1 MAGGIGSVV
10 FSARFDIF
18 GLIFLVGLVLTI
30 PLFAGVIVWQ
40 TMRIGELRKGLRH
53 REQLLPPA
61 RRASRSEVAYE
72 NFIRTISHQISNALQ
87 AILGASAN
95 LTMTLVGAE
104 ENVQQGNAQRYLRQ
118 VDTET
123 KRLID
128 LTAKLRLL
136 AQLESENAPIS
147 VQPVQLRSVI
157 ADVIM
162 QYAEQAIDQKIEL
175 LYHGPEHPPRVL
187 ANRDQITTAIDN
199 LVDNSL
205 KYASEDSRQ
214 IVLGISLREET
225 AQISISD
232 DGVGISADY
241 LPDIFDS
248 AYRAPDAQIR
258 RRSGTGLGLA
268 IVKRIAER
276 HHGNVEVYSQY
287 GHGTTVTLSLPL
299 QTNGGQQDARSYD
312 D

>member
-1 MAGGIGSVV
+1 MV
-10 FSARFDIF
+10 FSARFDLF

-40 TMRIGELRKGLRH
+40 MMRIGELRKELRQ

-61 RRASRSEVAYE
+61 RRISRSEVAYE

-87 AILGASAN
+87 AILGASTN
-95 LTMTLVGAE
+95 LALTLAE
-104 ENVQQGNAQRYLRQ
+104 NAPENNVQNRAPQRYLHQ

-147 VQPVQLRSVI
+147 IQPVQLRSVI

-162 QYAEQAIDQKIEL
+162 QYAEQAIGQEIEL
-175 LYHGPEHPPRVL
+175 LYQGPEHPPRVL
-187 ANRDQITTAIDN
+187 ANRDQITVAIDN
-199 LVDNSL
+199 LVNNSL
-205 KYASEDSRQ
+205 KYAGEDSRR
-214 IVLGISLREET
+214 IILGIGHTEG
-225 AQISISD
+225 AVQISISD
-232 DGVGISADY
+232 DGVGIPEHF
-241 LPDIFDS
+241 LPEIFDS

-268 IVKRIAER
+268 IVKRVAER
-276 HHGNVEVYSQY
+276 HHGDIDVHSQY
-287 GHGTTVTLSLPL
+287 GHGTTVTLTLPL
-299 QTNGGQQDARSYD
+299 QVSDG
-312 D
+312 

>member
-1 MAGGIGSVV
+1 MAGVIDSVT
-10 FSARFDIF
+10 FSVEFGF
-18 GLIFLVGLVLTI
+18 LGLIFLIVLVLTI
-30 PLFAGVIVWQ
+30 PLCAGVITWQ
-40 TMRIGELRKGLRH
+40 MMRLHDLRKVLR
-53 REQLLPPA
+53 RRDQLLPPA
-61 RRASRSEVAYE
+61 RRTSRNEIAYD

-95 LTMTLVGAE
+95 LDLTLVEGGE
-104 ENVQQGNAQRYLRQ
+104 RVQLLDAKRYISQ
-118 VDTET
+118 IDTEAR
-123 KRLID
+123 RLID
-128 LTAKLRLL
+128 MTGKLRLL

-162 QYAEQAIDQKIEL
+162 LYAERAIDQEIDL

-187 ANRDQITTAIDN
+187 ANRDQITVAIDN
-199 LVDNSL
+199 LVNNSL
-205 KYASEDSRQ
+205 KYASEGSRQ
-214 IVLGISLREET
+214 IVLGIGLKEE
-225 AQISISD
+225 AVQISISD
-232 DGVGISADY
+232 DGVGIPEDF

-276 HHGNVEVYSQY
+276 HHGDCRGLQPIWSWDD
-287 GHGTTVTLSLPL
+287 GHIDPAATGECWEL
-299 QTNGGQQDARSYD
+299 GGVIQDY
-312 D
+312 